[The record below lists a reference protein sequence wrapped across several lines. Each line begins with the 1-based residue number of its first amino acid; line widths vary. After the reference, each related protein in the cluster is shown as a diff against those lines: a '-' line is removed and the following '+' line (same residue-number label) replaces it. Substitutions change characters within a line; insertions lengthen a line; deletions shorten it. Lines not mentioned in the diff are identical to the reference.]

1 MSRETDLVQL
11 RVMLEEIDGISDALS
26 EKLEDIIR
34 YNTTK
39 DFLGSE
45 AVRFFEGM
53 KIHVDNCN
61 IAVCDMTDT
70 VKEKLDSYRRW
81 RGD

>member
-1 MSRETDLVQL
+1 MSTETDLVQL
-11 RVMLEEIDGISDALS
+11 RVMLEEIDSISDALS

-34 YNTTK
+34 YNTTN

-45 AVRFFEGM
+45 AGRFFEGM

-61 IAVCDMTDT
+61 IAVYDMTAA
-70 VKEKLDSYRRW
+70 VKEKLDSYSKWRR
-81 RGD
+81 D